1 MLRPIVCTALAL
13 PALAAIKI
21 AAVLLGLVAV
31 AVALPF
37 AYYTS
42 PPALPATVQRS
53 IYPGWSYLRL
63 PAWADWLWGNDK
75 YGAMGNW
82 LWADRDP
89 LSYWS
94 QYVWL
99 ALRNPANNLQRYG
112 LFRFDTDPAR
122 VRCWGDRRVDDV
134 AGLAG
139 WQLVSCGW
147 RAGFYWIVP
156 WSGERCLRVRLGYK
170 INPSSAAPTSA
181 AFSFLINP
189 WAKFNA

>member
-1 MLRPIVCTALAL
+1 MLRAALATLVLL
-13 PALAAIKI
+13 PILAAAKI
-21 AAVLLGLVAV
+21 VAVLLGLVAV

-37 AYYTS
+37 AYSAS

-63 PAWADWLWGNDK
+63 PVWADWLWGNDK

-82 LWADRDP
+82 LWRDRDP
-89 LSYWS
+89 LSYWA

-99 ALRNPANNLQRYG
+99 ALRNPANNLQRYS

-122 VRCWGDRRVDDV
+122 VRCWGDLRVDDV

-147 RAGFYWIVP
+147 RAGFYWIMP
-156 WSGERCLRVRLGYK
+156 WARERCLRVRLGYK
-170 INPSSAAPTSA
+170 IDAAASTPTSA
-181 AFSFLINP
+181 ALSVLVNP
-189 WAKFNA
+189 WANFGR

>member
-1 MLRPIVCTALAL
+1 MLRAALATLVLL
-13 PALAAIKI
+13 PILAAAKI
-21 AAVLLGLVAV
+21 VAVLLGLVAV

-37 AYYTS
+37 AYSAS

-63 PAWADWLWGNDK
+63 PAWANWLWGNDK

-82 LWADRDP
+82 LWRDRDP
-89 LSYWS
+89 LSYWA

-112 LFRFDTDPAR
+112 LFRFDADPGR
-122 VRCWGDRRVDDV
+122 VRCWGARRVDDV

-147 RAGFYWIVP
+147 RAGFYWIMP
-156 WSGERCLRVRLGYK
+156 WSRERCLRVRLGYK
-170 INPSSAAPTSA
+170 IDAAASTPTSA
-181 AFSFLINP
+181 ALSVLVNP
-189 WAKFNA
+189 WANFGR